1 MTWLK
6 RDDDHDMFGVDD
18 DAHAMHM
25 IDATITLGC
34 YKISLAHMLVIV
46 ASKLLLVS
54 GGVEEGHVSS
64 FLELVDRI
72 LLSLL
77 I

>member
-6 RDDDHDMFGVDD
+6 RYDDHDMFGVDD

-34 YKISLAHMLVIV
+34 YNFHN
-46 ASKLLLVS
+46 
-54 GGVEEGHVSS
+54 G
-64 FLELVDRI
+64 F
-72 LLSLL
+72 
-77 I
+77 